1 MEHRRRS
8 STPVD
13 EEPSGR
19 SLSNEVRDLDFSVIS
34 HGTHSTSCGQ
44 SIQTGE

>member
-19 SLSNEVRDLDFSVIS
+19 SSPNEVGDLDFSVIS
-34 HGTHSTSCGQ
+34 HGTHSTPCGQ
-44 SIQTGE
+44 SIQTGK